1 MHFVD
6 DAAGRRPDIVALFG
20 DSFTAAEGPLEG
32 ALIAGL
38 VDQLLHDTPD
48 GDLHV
53 FLACEGEAII
63 GGAIF
68 SRMRYDRDPRR
79 VFILSPMAVA
89 PGRQGQGVGQALLRH
104 ALAAL
109 RAQGVDVA
117 LTYGDPAFYG
127 RVGFAQITVA
137 QAAAPFALQQPE
149 GWLGQSLTEAP
160 FAPLEGAAHCVEAL
174 RKPDLW

>member
-1 MHFVD
+1 MQFVD
-6 DAAGRRPDIVALFG
+6 DPKGRTEDVAAHFAET
-20 DSFTAAEGPLEG
+20 FTAAEGPLEG
-32 ALIAGL
+32 ALIGGL
-38 VDQLLHDTPD
+38 VRELLTDTPPR
-48 GDLHV
+48 DLHV

-68 SRMRYDRDPRR
+68 SRMRHDQDARQ

-89 PGRQGQGVGQALLRH
+89 PDRQGQGVGQALLRH

-117 LTYGDPAFYG
+117 LTYGDPAFYAKA
-127 RVGFAQITVA
+127 GFAQITQA

-149 GWLGQSLTEAP
+149 GWLGQSLTDAP
-160 FAPLEGAAHCVEAL
+160 FTPLKGAASCVGAL

>member
-1 MHFVD
+1 MQFVD
-6 DAAGRRPDIVALFG
+6 DPEGRAADVVALFAET
-20 DSFTAAEGPLEG
+20 FTASEGALEG
-32 ALIAGL
+32 ALIGVL
-38 VDQLLHDTPD
+38 VRELLMDTPA

-53 FLACEGEAII
+53 FLACEGQAII

-68 SRMRYDRDPRR
+68 SRMRYDRDARR

-89 PGRQGQGVGQALLRH
+89 PDRQGQGVGQALLRH

-149 GWLGQSLTEAP
+149 GWLGQSLTDAP
-160 FAPLEGAAHCVEAL
+160 FVPLKGAVSCVGAL

>member
-1 MHFVD
+1 MQYVD
-6 DAAGRRPDIVALFG
+6 DPEGRTVDVAALFAET
-20 DSFTAAEGPLEG
+20 FTAAEGPLEG
-32 ALIAGL
+32 ALIGVL
-38 VDQLLHDTPD
+38 VRELLTDTTA

-53 FLACEGEAII
+53 FLACEGHAII

-68 SRMRYDRDPRR
+68 SRMRYDQDARG

-89 PGRQGQGVGQALLRH
+89 PDRQGQGVGQALLRH

-149 GWLGQSLTEAP
+149 GWLGQSLTDAP
-160 FAPLEGAAHCVEAL
+160 FAPLKGAASCVSAL
-174 RKPDLW
+174 HKPDLW